1 MQNLRSSNVKIAF
14 LSFLL
19 LIGVVIITGRF
30 FYIQLIGRE
39 GYVEK
44 VVEKFPKAS
53 VVKLSTPR
61 GSIKDRNG
69 NDLAISI
76 PTISIYAF
84 PQLVENKEEL
94 IRRLSA
100 IPEIKERDLLEKLN
114 SDKKFVWLARHLDK
128 AYAPYIK
135 GAIKDTNNVKAVGLQ
150 EEYKR
155 LYPHGSLAGNLLG
168 FVGMDG
174 EGLEGV
180 EYMFNKDLKGKEIKA
195 VLYLGKLAIGPITED
210 METKEIKLTID
221 LGVQTILED
230 IRDKIVKQWNPDR
243 VGILVI
249 DTKSGEILGLANY
262 PTYDPNNYQKY
273 SPFHRRKF
281 VATDLFEPG
290 SVMKPFFIG
299 QALQKGYV
307 RPGMWIDTEGGK
319 IEVFGR
325 YVKDVKP
332 SGTLTLEQVL
342 IKSSN
347 VGTIKVARY
356 LSKRDV
362 EEILDK
368 IYMKDKFDVLP
379 GEVKPKLPNFNYPA
393 NILYASIGQGMASN
407 LLNLCVSFNALAT
420 NRVVKPKILL
430 EEKSQVLKE
439 NIFSPPVFRWLQENL
454 RRVVEEGTASMA
466 RSDYF
471 SIAGKTGT
479 SQKFDFSTGRY
490 SREKV
495 VAYFIGYFPAT
506 NPRFVA
512 GIMVDNPRGP
522 NPYGGTVSAPYF
534 KELVERV
541 AFYYRLE
548 PDKLSK

>member
-180 EYMFNKDLKGKEIKA
+180 EYMFNKDLKGRDIKS
-195 VLYLGKLAIGPITED
+195 VFYLGKLAIGPITED
-210 METKEIKLTID
+210 METKEIQLTID
-221 LGVQTILED
+221 LGVQTMLED

-243 VGILVI
+243 VGILVM
-249 DTKSGEILGLANY
+249 DVKSGEILGLSNY

-273 SPFHRRKF
+273 NPFHRKNF

-299 QALQKGYV
+299 QALQKGHV
-307 RPGMWIDTEGGK
+307 RPGMWIDTEGGR

-332 SGTLTLEQVL
+332 SGTLTLEHVL

-368 IYMKDKFDVLP
+368 IYMKDKFDILP
-379 GEVKPKLPNFNYPA
+379 GEAKPKLPNFNYPA

-430 EEKSQVLKE
+430 EEKGQVLRE
-439 NIFSPPVFRWLQENL
+439 NIFSPQVFRWLQENL
-454 RRVVEEGTASMA
+454 RKVVEEGTAKMA